1 MGYTMNKYSDWL
13 LGVIDLDMR
22 DYGYLKFALAQKDF
36 YSILPEDERRES
48 DGRALREDYGE
59 EVDGTCSV
67 LEMLVALAIR
77 MADEIVP
84 EIGNA
89 GYFFWLMV
97 KNLGLDDMDDAE
109 FNPEETHYILD
120 RFLERGY
127 EPNGY
132 GGLFPLEHPK
142 KDQRN
147 VEIWYQMQAYVI
159 ENYEI

>member
-1 MGYTMNKYSDWL
+1 MAYMNKYSDWL
-13 LGVIDLDMR
+13 LSIIDMDLNG
-22 DYGYLKFALAQKDF
+22 YGYLQYALANKDF
-36 YSILPEDERRES
+36 YSIIPEDERRDF
-48 DGRALREDYGE
+48 DGRALRQDYDGDVE
-59 EVDGTCSV
+59 GTCSV
-67 LEMLVALAIR
+67 LEMMVALAIR

-84 EIGNA
+84 EVGNA
-89 GYFFWLMV
+89 GYFFWLML
-97 KNLGLDDMDDAE
+97 KNLGLTEMDDAR

-127 EPNGY
+127 SADGY